1 MTPTSDS
8 LVLQDPGPE
17 AQQLMLL
24 FHGAGAQ
31 PADLEPLG
39 RHVAAC
45 FPRAFI
51 VCVAAP
57 GTDGP
62 DGGRRWFAED
72 ASSDG
77 DLPVR
82 VRAALPA
89 FVETVRHWQSVSGV
103 GAAATALFGFAQG
116 ATMALEAAGAES
128 APLAGRVVGLSGRFA
143 ARPMAAASGVV
154 YHLFHGKADPV
165 VPYRHTVAAAERLI
179 DLGGDVTA
187 DVLPFVGHAVTP
199 EIAELVTL
207 RLQTYLPR
215 SAWEQVQAADP
226 GAAGPGSPV
235 H

>member
-1 MTPTSDS
+1 MTPPSDA
-8 LVLQDPGPE
+8 LVLQDPGPA

-24 FHGAGAQ
+24 FHGAGAL

-39 RHVAAC
+39 RHIAARFPQAFVAS
-45 FPRAFI
+45 
-51 VCVAAP
+51 VAAP
-57 GTDGP
+57 EAAGP
-62 DGGRRWFAED
+62 DGGRHWFATQGLSED
-72 ASSDG
+72 
-77 DLPVR
+77 DLAAR

-89 FVETVRHWQSVSGV
+89 FVETVRHWQSATGV
-103 GAAATALFGFAQG
+103 DAAATALFGFSQG
-116 ATMALEAAGAES
+116 ATMALEAIGAQA
-128 APLAGRVVGLSGRFA
+128 APLAGRVVALSGRFA
-143 ARPMAAASGVV
+143 ARPAVAASGVV

-215 SAWEQVQAADP
+215 SAWEQVRAADP
-226 GAAGPGSPV
+226 GAGGEASSL